1 MARSPKPTLDD
12 IDAWRKELKP
22 YWEPRQ
28 GKVKVN
34 REVYHNEHEVEAPL
48 PASDDLIAAPY
59 EMRSG
64 RAGELCDHAIGL
76 LDVEPQYSTDSPGKR
91 AENAEAWFNL
101 IRRTAEQ
108 EQGEDTNSRATGET
122 IIIGYSA
129 IKVLPDPKLWR
140 GQYPKQ
146 GIDRDGKAIKS
157 EDDASYNK
165 RVKEFGHTAPV
176 PIVFWH
182 VPGETWF
189 PLLNGRNVIKSLE
202 CKEVTR
208 SYLQAR
214 YGEKLSGDSKELL
227 KSLNKGIEL
236 VEYIDDRW
244 CGWYVFGPGRSEL
257 RQELRVWEHR
267 MPVPEGQAPVVLVE
281 GLTTSDNRPGYRWKA
296 LIQDVRES
304 IVAQDVVLSRSMTVV
319 QLFFWLTIIHRIKKG
334 QGLAELESLKKT
346 RKFTIGGT
354 NFVMENEEL
363 EVLGPPGQLP
373 DAESLYAK
381 LEERIQRA
389 WPPILSGVVE
399 GVSSGY
405 EFNIARDTA
414 LTRVKP
420 IAQRLAQADAD
431 LMRMACYALG
441 GLSKILRKE
450 NLMVYVRQTTEDGVK
465 PIGMSWEQVRD
476 LIPLIRAKREED
488 LPTDVHSKIDAAIKA
503 HAPSPTGLGLP
514 WAHVIEEIYGAENP
528 EALKELRD
536 IENIVDS
543 PRVLQRTEDD
553 VFREMEILLN
563 EQEGMGLD
571 EALGAG
577 GAPLPDAFAQALGP
591 GGPGVV
597 GPNDPMLVAA
607 AGMGGGAP
615 GPLPGT
621 PPMGGMPA
629 APPPSAPPVPAGS
642 PVNVQRTNPRAG
654 TSTQNRGRRRK
665 AGPTNTQGR
674 SR

>member
-12 IDAWRKELKP
+12 IDAWRKELKQ

-28 GKVKVN
+28 AKVKAN
-34 REVYHNEHEVEAPL
+34 REVYHNEHEVEAPM
-48 PASDDLIAAPY
+48 PATDDLIAAPY
-59 EMRSG
+59 EMRGG
-64 RAGELCDHAIGL
+64 RGGELIDHATGV
-76 LDVEPQYSTDSPGKR
+76 LDVDPQYSTDAPGKR
-91 AENAEAWFNL
+91 AEQAETWFNL
-101 IRRTAEQ
+101 IRSTAER
-108 EQGEDTNSRATGET
+108 EQGEDTNSRMTGEALM
-122 IIIGYSA
+122 IGYSA
-129 IKVLPDPKLWR
+129 VKVLPDPKLWR
-140 GQYPKQ
+140 GSYPKQ

-165 RVKEFGHTAPV
+165 RVKEFGQTAPI

-208 SYLQAR
+208 SYIQAR
-214 YGEKLSGDSKELL
+214 YGEKLSGDSQELL

-236 VEYIDDRW
+236 VEYVDDRW

-257 RQELRVWEHR
+257 KQELRVWEHR
-267 MPVPEGQAPVVLVE
+267 MPLPEGQAPVVLVE
-281 GLTTSDNRPGYRWKA
+281 GLTTSDNRPGYRWKS

-334 QGLAELESLKKT
+334 QGLAELEQLKKT

-363 EVLGPPGQLP
+363 EILGPPGQLP
-373 DAESLYAK
+373 DAEALYAK

-441 GLSKILRKE
+441 GLAKILKKE

-465 PIGMSWEQVRD
+465 PIGMSWESVRD

-488 LPTDVHSKIDAAIKA
+488 MPTDRHSKIDAAIKA
-503 HAPSPTGLGLP
+503 HKELGLP

-528 EALKELRD
+528 EELKEQRE
-536 IENIVDS
+536 IEDIVDS

-553 VFREMEILLN
+553 LFREMEIILN
-563 EQEGMGLD
+563 EQEGMGMD

-577 GAPLPDAFAQALGP
+577 APPVPDAFVQALGP
-591 GGPGVV
+591 GAGAV

-607 AGMGGGAP
+607 AGMGGG
-615 GPLPGT
+615 
-621 PPMGGMPA
+621 PPPPTGGMPPQA
-629 APPPSAPPVPAGS
+629 PPSAPPVPAGP

-665 AGPTNTQGR
+665 AGPTNTVGR